1 MLQTLSEALWFLYA
15 IPVDVTSL
23 IQVLPPAI
31 VATNE
36 LTIKDD
42 VGIGVQTTG
51 VKSRPQNK
59 RLQYLALSSAILVT
73 IPRESGYI
81 FRSSKRSGGVT

>member
-31 VATNE
+31 VAANE
-36 LTIKDD
+36 LTVIDEVD
-42 VGIGVQTTG
+42 IGVQTTD
-51 VKSRPQNK
+51 VKSRPKNK
-59 RLQYLALSSAILVT
+59 RLHLALSSCRSTT
-73 IPRESGYI
+73 IDD
-81 FRSSKRSGGVT
+81 